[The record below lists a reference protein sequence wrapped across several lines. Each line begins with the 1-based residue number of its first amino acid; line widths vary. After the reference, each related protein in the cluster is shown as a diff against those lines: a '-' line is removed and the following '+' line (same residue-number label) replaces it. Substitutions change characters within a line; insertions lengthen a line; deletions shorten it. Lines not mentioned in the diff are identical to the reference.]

1 VVSHASQ
8 IPGGPAI
15 SLVGIINGAINGI
28 SSQVLAVLA
37 SLGIVP
43 PT

>member
-8 IPGGPAI
+8 IPGGPAV
-15 SLVGIINGAINGI
+15 SVVGIINGAINGMF
-28 SSQVLAVLA
+28 SQVLAVPA